1 MHDDEITTN
10 SLYSQIISD
19 FKGRELPSIQIESDY
34 NNTLNYPNNYFVAPK
49 NWNESF
55 YTTSRKKMLMLS
67 RGIENIVRIKPPF
80 NKFTLVSL
88 FQKSS
93 NFIDVKEQYATIF
106 PLTKALYLIGPTSL
120 SEYSVVV
127 NTAIIIDST
136 GLGLVN
142 NWIILAIA
150 DDEGCALVAEE
161 VKYEKYRG
169 FFTNN
174 LKLVITCLD
183 ILNDILGSIKKI
195 NV

>member
-1 MHDDEITTN
+1 
-10 SLYSQIISD
+10 
-19 FKGRELPSIQIESDY
+19 
-34 NNTLNYPNNYFVAPK
+34 
-49 NWNESF
+49 
-55 YTTSRKKMLMLS
+55 LMLS

-93 NFIDVKEQYATIF
+93 NFIDVMEQYVTIF

-161 VKYEKYRG
+161 VKYGKYRG

>member
-1 MHDDEITTN
+1 M
-10 SLYSQIISD
+10 SLSIIRLRD
-19 FKGRELPSIQIESDY
+19 
-34 NNTLNYPNNYFVAPK
+34 TAH
-49 NWNESF
+49 
-55 YTTSRKKMLMLS
+55 
-67 RGIENIVRIKPPF
+67 
-80 NKFTLVSL
+80 TLVR
-88 FQKSS
+88 KSTS
-93 NFIDVKEQYATIF
+93 YNPIEFWDR
-106 PLTKALYLIGPTSL
+106 LLIGPTSL

-161 VKYEKYRG
+161 VKYGKYRG